1 MIRRRI
7 LAQPQPQ
14 APPRPHQEIQSRTT
28 GPFVTHPPKPTRVLH
43 SEAYLRYMDGLE
55 NGRPIQSK
63 WDRLIAKTNENVP
76 NMVSLSFRVKALLL
90 RIYCRLISIL
100 EPSCPL
106 AKFKRP
112 SPVNEIGFDSNE
124 RYATPRRHKH

>member
-1 MIRRRI
+1 MKNIL

-76 NMVSLSFRVKALLL
+76 NMVRTLPGDIF
-90 RIYCRLISIL
+90 
-100 EPSCPL
+100 
-106 AKFKRP
+106 
-112 SPVNEIGFDSNE
+112 
-124 RYATPRRHKH
+124 T

>member
-1 MIRRRI
+1 MLSKIF

-76 NMVSLSFRVKALLL
+76 NMV
-90 RIYCRLISIL
+90 RIYTLLGDISVAWL
-100 EPSCPL
+100 
-106 AKFKRP
+106 
-112 SPVNEIGFDSNE
+112 
-124 RYATPRRHKH
+124 